1 MAGWHHRLHGHEF
14 EETPGVGDGQG
25 GLACCGPW
33 GHKESDTTEGLN
45 RTALRVRAGP
55 RALSQG
61 NGLGILPF
69 SFCLLLSCLCEPL
82 KSLCF
87 LLPTEET
94 PQCVPSDSPPP
105 ALGCRG
111 QASHARPR
119 AVSCA
124 LRVWDFPSC
133 TGSRAHLSLPGRR
146 TPPKVRG
153 QWPVLVPAKP
163 RSREQV
169 DTVLC
174 SAASWA
180 GQGGAVREL
189 PAGG

>member
-1 MAGWHHRLHGHEF
+1 MQETKALSSRGRGRLRGFLELRPPWGFSHQARRGSQGASGAAPGTSGLHGR
-14 EETPGVGDGQG
+14 
-25 GLACCGPW
+25 GL
-33 GHKESDTTEGLN
+33 
-45 RTALRVRAGP
+45 
-55 RALSQG
+55 
-61 NGLGILPF
+61 F

-163 RSREQV
+163 WSREQV